1 MTGDLLAIRSLS
13 IRRVGKEDAPFLVE
27 GVDLSVSRGEILGI
41 VGETGA
47 GKTLSVRALLGSL
60 PAGLVAS
67 TAGASFDDA
76 PIMDL
81 ELTMQRL
88 RGDRIGIVVQDPAG
102 ALLPT
107 QTVGKSVATILRT
120 HRSMSKEDAFKRV
133 VDMFGRVG
141 LVDPNRVAKMRPYQ
155 LSGGMAQRV
164 LIATAL
170 ITDPDLI
177 VADEPTTALDVT
189 VQWQILSLLKDEV
202 LKRNAGAIIITH
214 DIGVVAQA
222 CTHVAV
228 LYQGTLREYG
238 TTSSVL
244 SHPQDPYTIE
254 LLKSLPK
261 PTDGSLASIGAGP
274 GSPSDG
280 APVAEAQGVATPAA
294 VRESIVVMSSINKTF
309 HGTPRPVLRD
319 IDLALEPGRTIA
331 IVGESGAGKSTLLR
345 SLLRLT
351 SVDSGRL
358 VFRGEDITDMSAKTF
373 RTSRRDIQVVYQN
386 PTSALD
392 PRMSI
397 RHLIEE
403 PLKAFPECAPG
414 PQERNSR
421 VNELM
426 ESVRLDPEFLDRFP
440 RHLSGGQKQRVA
452 IARALATKP
461 KVVVLDEPTASL
473 DMSVR
478 RHVVTLLADLQR
490 DLGVAYILVSHD
502 FNTVRSLAD
511 RVVVL
516 YLGEVV
522 EDGPADDVLK
532 APRHPYTQALLAAE
546 LSAVPGAQIGR
557 WGLIPEPSAV
567 RPPQLNECPFAPRC
581 PMAIEACSD
590 SHPDPVMVGPSHMAR
605 CIRIGDQP

>member
-1 MTGDLLAIRSLS
+1 MTGNLLAIRGLS
-13 IRRVGKEDAPFLVE
+13 IRRLGKDDTPPLVDN
-27 GVDLSVSRGEILGI
+27 VDLSVGRGEILGI

-60 PAGLVAS
+60 PAGLIAS
-67 TAGASFDDA
+67 TQSASFDDA
-76 PIMDL
+76 PLEDL
-81 ELTMQRL
+81 EQTMQRF
-88 RGDRIGIVVQDPAG
+88 RGDRIGIVVQDPVG

-107 QTVGKSVATILRT
+107 QPVGKSVSTILRT
-120 HRSMSKEDAFKRV
+120 HRPMSKDAALKRV

-141 LVDPNRVAKMRPYQ
+141 LVDPARVAKMRPYQ

-189 VQWQILSLLKDEV
+189 VQLQILALLREEV

-214 DIGVVAQA
+214 DIGVVAQV

-228 LYQGTLREYG
+228 LYQGKLREYG
-238 TTSSVL
+238 TASSVL
-244 SHPQDPYTIE
+244 SHPKDPYTIE
-254 LLKSLPK
+254 LLKSLPT
-261 PTDGSLASIGAGP
+261 PMDAPLPSVSANSNSGSNILSATDAEEV
-274 GSPSDG
+274 
-280 APVAEAQGVATPAA
+280 APLD
-294 VRESIVVMSSINKTF
+294 SIVVMSSINKKY
-309 HGTPRPVLRD
+309 HGTSRPVLRD

-351 SVDSGRL
+351 TVDSGRL
-358 VFRGEDITDMSAKTF
+358 VFRGEDITDMSARDF

-397 RHLIEE
+397 RSLIEE
-403 PLKAFPECAPG
+403 PLRAFPECAPG
-414 PQERNSR
+414 SQERDAR

-426 ESVRLDPEFLDRFP
+426 EFVRLDQELLGRFP
-440 RHLSGGQKQRVA
+440 RQLSGGQKQRVA

-478 RHVVTLLADLQR
+478 RHVVNLLADLQR
-490 DLGVAYILVSHD
+490 DLGVAYLLVSHD

-522 EDGPADDVLK
+522 EDGPAEDVLN
-532 APRHPYTQALLAAE
+532 APKHPYTQALLAAE
-546 LSAVPGAQIGR
+546 LSAVPGAQHDR
-557 WGLIPEPSAV
+557 WALIPEPGAV
-567 RPPQLNECPFAPRC
+567 RPPRMNECVFAPRC
-581 PMAIEACSD
+581 PIAIDACSEI
-590 SHPDPVMVGPSHMAR
+590 HPDTITVGLSHISR
-605 CIRIGDQP
+605 CIRTGEL